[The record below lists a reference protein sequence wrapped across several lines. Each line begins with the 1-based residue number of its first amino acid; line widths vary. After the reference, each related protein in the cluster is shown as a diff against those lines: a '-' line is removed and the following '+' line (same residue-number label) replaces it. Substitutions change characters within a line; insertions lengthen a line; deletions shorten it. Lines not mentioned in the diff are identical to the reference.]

1 MLINFLIL
9 ITGLSL
15 LVLGAEYFVSNTAKL
30 GAKLKLNDMFLGIT
44 IVALGTSIPEVFV
57 SISSIL
63 NDSPELAV
71 GNSIGS
77 NIANIGLIFGVSCFF
92 LSKSILDINLRD
104 IFLLI
109 LSVLISGYVIFDF
122 SISKSDS
129 FILVCFL
136 VLFILHLLRQKTE
149 EMKEEEEEENGI
161 GKNIFFILLSLII
174 LLSGSELTVNGG
186 KNLAIALGVSNT
198 VIGLTLVAI
207 GTSLPELAASYS
219 ALRRKKGNMVI
230 GNIIGSNILNLV
242 LIFPII
248 GFATTVLLDS
258 KIFER
263 DFLLMS
269 LFTAIFVIFITFG
282 ENQNRIKKL
291 IYPFLGIGLIAWTFY
306 YQTSLFFT

>member
-1 MLINFLIL
+1 MLIDFLIL

-92 LSKSILDINLRD
+92 LSKSVLDINLRD

-136 VLFILHLLRQKTE
+136 VLFILHLLRQKSE
-149 EMKEEEEEENGI
+149 EMKEEEENGI

-207 GTSLPELAASYS
+207 GTSLPELAASFS

-248 GFATTVLLDS
+248 GFATKVLLDS

>member
-1 MLINFLIL
+1 MLLNFIIL
-9 ITGLSL
+9 ISGLGL
-15 LVLGAEYFVSNTAKL
+15 LVLGAEYFVSNTSKL
-30 GAKLKLNDMFLGIT
+30 GAKLKLNDMFLGIPV
-44 IVALGTSIPEVFV
+44 VALGTSIPEVFV
-57 SISSIL
+57 SISSII

-71 GNSIGS
+71 GNSIGA
-77 NIANIGLIFGVSCFF
+77 NIANIGLIFGFSCFF
-92 LSKSILDINLRD
+92 LTKSVLDINLRD

-136 VLFILHLLRQKTE
+136 ILFILHLFRQKSADENNPE
-149 EMKEEEEEENGI
+149 EDGI
-161 GKNIFFILLSLII
+161 GKNIFFIILSLYI

-186 KNLAIALGVSNT
+186 KNHALAFGVSNT

-207 GTSLPELAASYS
+207 GTSLPELAASFS
-219 ALRRKKGNMVI
+219 ALKRKKGNMVI

-248 GFATTVLLDS
+248 GFATKVVLDS

-291 IYPFLGIGLIAWTFY
+291 IYPFLGLGLVIWTFY
-306 YQTSLFFT
+306 YQASLFLN

>member
-149 EMKEEEEEENGI
+149 EMKEEEENGI

-198 VIGLTLVAI
+198 GIVLTLVAI
-207 GTSLPELAASYS
+207 GTSLPELAASFS

>member
-136 VLFILHLLRQKTE
+136 VLFILHLLRQKTK
-149 EMKEEEEEENGI
+149 EMKEEEENGI

-207 GTSLPELAASYS
+207 GTSLPELAASFS

-282 ENQNRIKKL
+282 ENQNKIKKL

-306 YQTSLFFT
+306 YQTSLFFS

>member
-136 VLFILHLLRQKTE
+136 ILFILHLLRQKSE
-149 EMKEEEEEENGI
+149 EMKEEEENGI

-306 YQTSLFFT
+306 YQTSLFFS

>member
-1 MLINFLIL
+1 MLIDFLIL
-9 ITGLSL
+9 VTGLSL
-15 LVLGAEYFVSNTAKL
+15 LILGAEYFVSNTAKL
-30 GAKLKLNDMFLGIT
+30 GTKLKLNDMFLGIT
-44 IVALGTSIPEVFV
+44 VVALGTSIPEVFV

-92 LSKSILDINLRD
+92 LSKSVLDINLRD

-129 FILVCFL
+129 FILFCFL
-136 VLFILHLLRQKTE
+136 VLFILHLLRQKSE
-149 EMKEEEEEENGI
+149 EMKEEEENGI

-207 GTSLPELAASYS
+207 GTSLPELAASFS

>member
-136 VLFILHLLRQKTE
+136 ILFILHLLRQKSE
-149 EMKEEEEEENGI
+149 EMKEEEENGI

-207 GTSLPELAASYS
+207 GTSLPELAASFS

-306 YQTSLFFT
+306 YQTSLFIT

>member
-149 EMKEEEEEENGI
+149 EMKEEEENGI

-186 KNLAIALGVSNT
+186 KILAIALGVSNT

-207 GTSLPELAASYS
+207 GTSLPELAASFS

>member
-149 EMKEEEEEENGI
+149 EMKEEEENGI

-207 GTSLPELAASYS
+207 GTSLPELAASFS

-282 ENQNRIKKL
+282 ENQNKIKKL

>member
-1 MLINFLIL
+1 MLIDFLIL

-149 EMKEEEEEENGI
+149 EMKEEEENGI

-207 GTSLPELAASYS
+207 GTSLPELAASFS

-306 YQTSLFFT
+306 YQTSLFIT

>member
-1 MLINFLIL
+1 MLIDFLIL

-136 VLFILHLLRQKTE
+136 VLFILHLLRQKTK
-149 EMKEEEEEENGI
+149 EMKEEEENGI

-207 GTSLPELAASYS
+207 GTSLPELAASFS
-219 ALRRKKGNMVI
+219 ALRRKKGNM
-230 GNIIGSNILNLV
+230 
-242 LIFPII
+242 
-248 GFATTVLLDS
+248 
-258 KIFER
+258 
-263 DFLLMS
+263 
-269 LFTAIFVIFITFG
+269 
-282 ENQNRIKKL
+282 
-291 IYPFLGIGLIAWTFY
+291 GL
-306 YQTSLFFT
+306 

>member
-9 ITGLSL
+9 ISGLGL
-15 LVLGAEYFVSNTAKL
+15 LVLGAEYFVSNTSKL

-44 IVALGTSIPEVFV
+44 VVALGTSIPEVFV
-57 SISSIL
+57 SISSII

-77 NIANIGLIFGVSCFF
+77 NIANIGLIFGISCFF
-92 LSKSILDINLRD
+92 LSKSVLDINLRD

-136 VLFILHLLRQKTE
+136 ILFILHLLRQKSTNENNPE
-149 EMKEEEEEENGI
+149 EDGI
-161 GKNIFFILLSLII
+161 GKNIFFILLSLFI
-174 LLSGSELTVNGG
+174 LLSGSELTVHGG
-186 KNLAIALGVSNT
+186 KNLALAFGVSNT

-207 GTSLPELAASYS
+207 GTSLPELAASFS
-219 ALRRKKGNMVI
+219 ALKRKKGNMVI

-248 GFATTVLLDS
+248 GFATKVVLDS

-291 IYPFLGIGLIAWTFY
+291 IYPFLGLGLVIWTFY
-306 YQTSLFFT
+306 YQASLFLN

>member
-1 MLINFLIL
+1 MLIDFLIL

-92 LSKSILDINLRD
+92 LSKSVLDINLRD

-136 VLFILHLLRQKTE
+136 ILFILHLLRQKTE
-149 EMKEEEEEENGI
+149 EMKEEEENGI

-207 GTSLPELAASYS
+207 GTSLPELAASFS

-306 YQTSLFFT
+306 YQTSLFIT

>member
-92 LSKSILDINLRD
+92 LSKSVLDINLRD

-136 VLFILHLLRQKTE
+136 ILFILHLLRQKTE
-149 EMKEEEEEENGI
+149 EMKEEEENGI

-207 GTSLPELAASYS
+207 GTSLPELAASFS

>member
-136 VLFILHLLRQKTE
+136 VLFILHLLRQKTK
-149 EMKEEEEEENGI
+149 EMKEEEENGI

-207 GTSLPELAASYS
+207 GTSLPELAASFS

>member
-136 VLFILHLLRQKTE
+136 ILFILHLLRQKSE
-149 EMKEEEEEENGI
+149 EMKEEEENGI

-207 GTSLPELAASYS
+207 GTSLPELAASFS

-282 ENQNRIKKL
+282 ENQNKIKKL

-306 YQTSLFFT
+306 YQTSLFIT

>member
-122 SISKSDS
+122 SISKTDS

-136 VLFILHLLRQKTE
+136 VLFILHLLRQKSE
-149 EMKEEEEEENGI
+149 EVKEEEENGI

-207 GTSLPELAASYS
+207 GTSLPELAASFS

-291 IYPFLGIGLIAWTFY
+291 IYPFFGIGLIAWTFY

>member
-57 SISSIL
+57 SVSSIL

-149 EMKEEEEEENGI
+149 EMKEEEENGI

-207 GTSLPELAASYS
+207 GTSLPELAASFS

>member
-136 VLFILHLLRQKTE
+136 ILFILHLLRQKSE
-149 EMKEEEEEENGI
+149 EMKEEEENGI

-207 GTSLPELAASYS
+207 GTSLPELAASFS

>member
-9 ITGLSL
+9 ISGLGL
-15 LVLGAEYFVSNTAKL
+15 LVLGAEYFVSNTSKL

-44 IVALGTSIPEVFV
+44 VVALGTSIPEVFV
-57 SISSIL
+57 SISSII
-63 NDSPELAV
+63 NDSPELAL

-77 NIANIGLIFGVSCFF
+77 NIANIGLIFGISCFF
-92 LSKSILDINLRD
+92 LSKSVLDINLRD

-136 VLFILHLLRQKTE
+136 ILFILHLLRQKSSDENNPE
-149 EMKEEEEEENGI
+149 EDGI
-161 GKNIFFILLSLII
+161 GKNIFFILLSLLI

-186 KNLAIALGVSNT
+186 KNLALAFGVSNT

-207 GTSLPELAASYS
+207 GTSLPELAASFS
-219 ALRRKKGNMVI
+219 ALKRKKGNMVI

-248 GFATTVLLDS
+248 GFATKVILDS

-291 IYPFLGIGLIAWTFY
+291 IYPFLGLGLVIWTFY
-306 YQTSLFFT
+306 YQASLFLN

>member
-1 MLINFLIL
+1 MLIDFLIL

-92 LSKSILDINLRD
+92 LSKSVLDINLRD

-136 VLFILHLLRQKTE
+136 ILFILHLLRQKSE
-149 EMKEEEEEENGI
+149 EMKEEEENGI

-207 GTSLPELAASYS
+207 GTSLPELAASFS

-306 YQTSLFFT
+306 YQTSLFIT

>member
-1 MLINFLIL
+1 MLLNFLIL
-9 ITGLSL
+9 ISGLGL
-15 LVLGAEYFVSNTAKL
+15 LVLGAEYFVSNTSKL

-44 IVALGTSIPEVFV
+44 VVALGTSIPEVFV
-57 SISSIL
+57 SISSII

-77 NIANIGLIFGVSCFF
+77 NIANIGLIFGISCFF
-92 LSKSILDINLRD
+92 LSKSVLDINLRD

-136 VLFILHLLRQKTE
+136 ILFILHLLRQKSSDENNPE
-149 EMKEEEEEENGI
+149 EDGI
-161 GKNIFFILLSLII
+161 GKNIFFILLSLLI

-186 KNLAIALGVSNT
+186 KNLALAFGVSNT

-207 GTSLPELAASYS
+207 GTSLPELAASFS
-219 ALRRKKGNMVI
+219 ALKRKKGNMVI

-248 GFATTVLLDS
+248 GFATKVVLDS

-291 IYPFLGIGLIAWTFY
+291 IYPFLGLGLVIWTFY
-306 YQTSLFFT
+306 YQASLFLN

>member
-136 VLFILHLLRQKTE
+136 VLFILHLLRQKSE
-149 EMKEEEEEENGI
+149 EMKEEEENGI

-207 GTSLPELAASYS
+207 GTSLPELAASFS

-306 YQTSLFFT
+306 YQTSLFIT

>member
-1 MLINFLIL
+1 MLIYFLIL

-92 LSKSILDINLRD
+92 LSKSVLDINLRD

-136 VLFILHLLRQKTE
+136 VLFILHLLRQKSE
-149 EMKEEEEEENGI
+149 EMKEEEENGI

-207 GTSLPELAASYS
+207 GTSLPELAASFS

-248 GFATTVLLDS
+248 GFATTFLLDS

-291 IYPFLGIGLIAWTFY
+291 IYPFLGIGLIAWTFH

>member
-92 LSKSILDINLRD
+92 LSKSVLDINLRD

-136 VLFILHLLRQKTE
+136 ILFILHLLRQKSE
-149 EMKEEEEEENGI
+149 EMKEEEENGI

-207 GTSLPELAASYS
+207 GTSLPELAASFS

>member
-92 LSKSILDINLRD
+92 LSKSVLDINLRD

-136 VLFILHLLRQKTE
+136 ILFILHLLRQKSE
-149 EMKEEEEEENGI
+149 EMKEEEENGI

-207 GTSLPELAASYS
+207 GTSLPELAASFS

-269 LFTAIFVIFITFG
+269 LFSAIFVIFITFG
-282 ENQNRIKKL
+282 ENQNKIKKL

-306 YQTSLFFT
+306 YQTSLFFS

>member
-1 MLINFLIL
+1 MFINFLIL

-149 EMKEEEEEENGI
+149 EMKEEEENGI

-207 GTSLPELAASYS
+207 GTSLPELAASFS
-219 ALRRKKGNMVI
+219 ALRIKKGNMVI

-248 GFATTVLLDS
+248 GFTTTVLLDS

>member
-71 GNSIGS
+71 GNSIVS

-136 VLFILHLLRQKTE
+136 VLFILHLLRQKSE
-149 EMKEEEEEENGI
+149 EMKEEEENGI

-207 GTSLPELAASYS
+207 GTSLPELAASFS

>member
-92 LSKSILDINLRD
+92 LSKSVLDINLRD

-149 EMKEEEEEENGI
+149 EMKEEEENGI

-207 GTSLPELAASYS
+207 GTSLPELAASFS

-306 YQTSLFFT
+306 YQTSLFIT

>member
-149 EMKEEEEEENGI
+149 EMKEEEENGI

-186 KNLAIALGVSNT
+186 KNLATALGVSNT

-207 GTSLPELAASYS
+207 GTSLPELAASFS

>member
-15 LVLGAEYFVSNTAKL
+15 LVIGAEYFVSNTAKL

-149 EMKEEEEEENGI
+149 EMKEEEENGI

-207 GTSLPELAASYS
+207 GTSLPELAASFS

>member
-1 MLINFLIL
+1 MFINFLIL

-136 VLFILHLLRQKTE
+136 VLFILHLLRQKSE
-149 EMKEEEEEENGI
+149 EMKEEEENGI

-207 GTSLPELAASYS
+207 GTSLPELAASFS

>member
-149 EMKEEEEEENGI
+149 EMKEEEENGI
-161 GKNIFFILLSLII
+161 GKSIFFIYR
-174 LLSGSELTVNGG
+174 V
-186 KNLAIALGVSNT
+186 
-198 VIGLTLVAI
+198 
-207 GTSLPELAASYS
+207 
-219 ALRRKKGNMVI
+219 
-230 GNIIGSNILNLV
+230 
-242 LIFPII
+242 
-248 GFATTVLLDS
+248 
-258 KIFER
+258 
-263 DFLLMS
+263 
-269 LFTAIFVIFITFG
+269 
-282 ENQNRIKKL
+282 
-291 IYPFLGIGLIAWTFY
+291 
-306 YQTSLFFT
+306 

>member
-1 MLINFLIL
+1 MLLNFIIL
-9 ITGLSL
+9 ISGLGL
-15 LVLGAEYFVSNTAKL
+15 LVLGAEYFVSNTSKL

-44 IVALGTSIPEVFV
+44 VVALGTSIPEVFV
-57 SISSIL
+57 SISSII

-77 NIANIGLIFGVSCFF
+77 NIANIGLIFGISCFF
-92 LSKSILDINLRD
+92 LSKSVLDINLRD

-136 VLFILHLLRQKTE
+136 ILFILHLLRQKSSDENNPE
-149 EMKEEEEEENGI
+149 EDGI
-161 GKNIFFILLSLII
+161 GKNIFFILLSLLI

-186 KNLAIALGVSNT
+186 KNLALAFGVSNT

-207 GTSLPELAASYS
+207 GTSLPELAASFS
-219 ALRRKKGNMVI
+219 ALKRKKGNMVI

-248 GFATTVLLDS
+248 GFATKVILDS

-263 DFLLMS
+263 DFLLLS

-291 IYPFLGIGLIAWTFY
+291 IYPFLGLGLVIWTFY
-306 YQTSLFFT
+306 YQASLFLN

>member
-136 VLFILHLLRQKTE
+136 ILFILHLLRQKTE
-149 EMKEEEEEENGI
+149 EMKEEEEYGI

-306 YQTSLFFT
+306 YQTSLFFS

>member
-149 EMKEEEEEENGI
+149 EMKEEEENGV

-207 GTSLPELAASYS
+207 GTSLPELAASFS